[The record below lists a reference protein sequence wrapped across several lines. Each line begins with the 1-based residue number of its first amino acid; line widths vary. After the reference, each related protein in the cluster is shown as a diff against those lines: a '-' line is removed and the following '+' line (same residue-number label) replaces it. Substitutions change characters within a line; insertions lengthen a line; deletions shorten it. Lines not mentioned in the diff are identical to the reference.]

1 MQYKKMYKEIMLDPP
16 IKYATFGS
24 TRLAMILGNADENV
38 WNWFYSNHIQLY
50 FNERIL
56 SHGGTDHR
64 IQFVSFKDNCH
75 RTFVEERLI
84 KDEDYCFDSRIVDN
98 CKKWLEEGYYVQPYI
113 DATKLRNTGYIHT
126 RPGAHSVFIYGY
138 DEQNRILTILDY
150 NPKGQ
155 FVPINVSED
164 DLEEGFSSEH
174 LNKDLIKKGWADKC
188 FVKLYKIVHKDY
200 NFDINEVVKQLK
212 NYERGLNDI
221 KMDVP
226 VIKGVNNAS
235 FGISVYDSMIDYI
248 KNNQKTKIDIR
259 AFRAFV
265 EHKEVMVKRLEYM
278 MKKGYDIDE
287 QLISAYKEIEKKAK
301 QMVLVVLKY
310 NKGDKE
316 KMEQVCNMLTQ
327 TSKKEFDVIYNIL
340 GRIDL

>member
-84 KDEDYCFDSRIVDN
+84 KDEDYCFDSRFVDN

-174 LNKDLIKKGWADKC
+174 LNKDLIKKG
-188 FVKLYKIVHKDY
+188 
-200 NFDINEVVKQLK
+200 DI
-212 NYERGLNDI
+212 
-221 KMDVP
+221 
-226 VIKGVNNAS
+226 
-235 FGISVYDSMIDYI
+235 
-248 KNNQKTKIDIR
+248 
-259 AFRAFV
+259 
-265 EHKEVMVKRLEYM
+265 
-278 MKKGYDIDE
+278 
-287 QLISAYKEIEKKAK
+287 
-301 QMVLVVLKY
+301 
-310 NKGDKE
+310 
-316 KMEQVCNMLTQ
+316 C
-327 TSKKEFDVIYNIL
+327 SK
-340 GRIDL
+340 

>member
-84 KDEDYCFDSRIVDN
+84 KDEDYCFDSRFVDN

-150 NPKGQ
+150 NP
-155 FVPINVSED
+155 
-164 DLEEGFSSEH
+164 
-174 LNKDLIKKGWADKC
+174 KC